1 MGRKT
6 VVRSYKMFDAVTIST
21 TQSSTATNVLN
32 LDYASIQLIWSG
44 GGTPV
49 GTITIEGT
57 NIDPDLPSFDSTTD
71 YVTLALS
78 GTVSISGN
86 SGNASIILEQLPF
99 HSIRLVYTSTS
110 GTATM
115 SAYLSSKTTGA

>member
-1 MGRKT
+1 VGRKN

-21 TQSSTATNVLN
+21 DQSSTATNVLN
-32 LDYASIQLIWSG
+32 LDNASIQVIWSG

-49 GTITIEGT
+49 GTITVEAT

-71 YVTLALS
+71 YVTLTLS
-78 GTVSISGN
+78 GTIAVSGN
-86 SGNASIILEQLPF
+86 SGNHSIILEEMPF
-99 HSIRLVYTSTS
+99 YAIRLIYTSTS

-115 SAYLSSKTTGA
+115 SAYLSSKTIGA

>member
-1 MGRKT
+1 MGRKN

-21 TQSSTATNVLN
+21 DQSSTATNVLN
-32 LDYASIQLIWSG
+32 LDNASIQVIWSG

-49 GTITIEGT
+49 GTITIEAT

-71 YVTLALS
+71 YVTLTLS
-78 GTVSISGN
+78 GTIAVSGN
-86 SGNASIILEQLPF
+86 SGNHSIILEEMPF
-99 HSIRLVYTSTS
+99 YAIRLIYTSTS

-115 SAYLSSKTTGA
+115 SAYLSSKTIGA

>member
-1 MGRKT
+1 VGRKN

-32 LDYASIQLIWSG
+32 LDNASIQVIWSG

-49 GTITIEGT
+49 GTLTVEAT

-71 YVTLALS
+71 YVTLTLS
-78 GTVSISGN
+78 GTISVSGN
-86 SGNASIILEQLPF
+86 SGNHSIILEEMPF
-99 HSIRLVYTSTS
+99 YAIRLTYTSTS

-115 SAYLSSKTTGA
+115 SAYLSSKTIGA

>member
-1 MGRKT
+1 MGRKN

-44 GGTPV
+44 GGSPV
-49 GTITIEGT
+49 GTITVEGT
-57 NIDPDLPSFDSTTD
+57 NIDPALPSFDSTTD
-71 YVTLALS
+71 YVTLGLS

-86 SGNASIILEQLPF
+86 SGNASIILLQLPF

-115 SAYLSSKTTGA
+115 SAYLSSKTVGA

>member
-1 MGRKT
+1 VGRKN

-21 TQSSTATNVLN
+21 DQSSTATNVLN
-32 LDYASIQLIWSG
+32 LDNASIQVIWSG

-49 GTITIEGT
+49 GTITIEAT

-71 YVTLALS
+71 YVTLTLS
-78 GTVSISGN
+78 GTIAVSGN
-86 SGNASIILEQLPF
+86 SGNHSIILEEMPF
-99 HSIRLVYTSTS
+99 YAIRLIYTSTS

-115 SAYLSSKTTGA
+115 SAYLSSKTIGA

>member
-1 MGRKT
+1 MGRKN

-21 TQSSTATNVLN
+21 DQSSTATNVLN
-32 LDYASIQLIWSG
+32 LDNASIQVIWSG

-49 GTITIEGT
+49 GTITVEAT

-71 YVTLALS
+71 YVTLTLS
-78 GTVSISGN
+78 GTIAVSGN
-86 SGNASIILEQLPF
+86 SGNHSIILEEMPF
-99 HSIRLVYTSTS
+99 YAIRLIYTSTS

-115 SAYLSSKTTGA
+115 SAYLSSKTIGA